1 MLEIIGLAF
10 LITLCVFSF
19 VGIMYGIIHLII
31 TKIKNEHIASI
42 VFSVFLFLLIFIIM
56 IFSVWSSVV
65 V

>member
-10 LITLCVFSF
+10 LITLCVFFF
-19 VGIMYGIIHLII
+19 VGVLFDLIGLI
-31 TKIKNEHIASI
+31 SKIKNEHIASI